1 MNATMTFFTLLHVL
15 MFVYWL
21 GGDLGAF
28 YSSSFLTDPKR
39 SVAERGMALRIL
51 NNIDMAPRT
60 ALILALPTG
69 LTLAWS
75 KGWLDVPA
83 FVPLAI
89 DVLALG
95 WLALA
100 WAVHLR
106 HDGGTGMKRI
116 DIVIRWVVMVTLLG
130 TGLAGAAHM
139 IDLPLFIALKLIV
152 LAGCIALGLALRK
165 LLAPLFAPI
174 GEMMSTGPTAQTDAA
189 IAGVLA
195 RTRPVV
201 VMLWMLLLVAAWL
214 GISTPT

>member
-1 MNATMTFFTLLHVL
+1 MDATITVFTLLHVL

-39 SVAERGMALRIL
+39 SVAERTMALKIL

-69 LTLAWS
+69 VTLAWS
-75 KGWLDVPA
+75 KGWLDVPVY
-83 FVPLAI
+83 VPLTI
-89 DVLALG
+89 DLLALA

-106 HDGGTGMKRI
+106 HDGGMGMKRV
-116 DIVIRWVVMVTLLG
+116 DIVIRWAVMTGMLG
-130 TGLAGAAHM
+130 VGIAGATHA
-139 IDLPLFIALKLIV
+139 IELPLFIALKLVV
-152 LAGCIALGLALRK
+152 LAGCIGLGLALRK
-165 LLAPLFAPI
+165 LLGPLFAPI
-174 GEMMSTGPTAQTDAA
+174 REMMSSGPTAQTDAA
-189 IAGVLA
+189 IAGVLS

-214 GISTPT
+214 GIATPT